1 MASSMAQVTLNI
13 DAGQRGASIGGRH
26 YGIFFEEI
34 NHAGDGGLYAELI
47 HNRSFEDN
55 ASNPDK
61 WWAVGN
67 ARMAVVTDGMLN
79 EAQEHALELEFK
91 GAGDGVRNEGFWG
104 IHVVNGQTYK
114 LSFWIKGSPA
124 YKGVL
129 TAELQTEGGQS
140 LGSREL
146 TVDVGS
152 EWTKLTAEITA
163 TGEAREGWFA
173 LKGSVPGTVVL
184 DVVSLFPPT
193 YKGRDNGCRIDLA
206 EKLEAMKPS
215 FVRFPGGCYV
225 EGFYAN
231 GKTNRFEWKNTIGPI
246 EERPGHMNQNWG
258 YRVSDGFG
266 FHEMLQL
273 TEDLGAESLF
283 VVNMG
288 MGHAWVEDYT
298 RIDEYIQEALD
309 AIEYC
314 NGDAKTTKW
323 GALRAKNG
331 HPEPFNLRLLE
342 IGNENYNFSSENNND
357 QSDHYAE
364 RYEQFRKAIK
374 AK

>member
-1 MASSMAQVTLNI
+1 M
-13 DAGQRGASIGGRH
+13 
-26 YGIFFEEI
+26 
-34 NHAGDGGLYAELI
+34 
-47 HNRSFEDN
+47 
-55 ASNPDK
+55 
-61 WWAVGN
+61 
-67 ARMAVVTDGMLN
+67 
-79 EAQEHALELEFK
+79 
-91 GAGDGVRNEGFWG
+91 
-104 IHVVNGQTYK
+104 
-114 LSFWIKGSPA
+114 
-124 YKGVL
+124 
-129 TAELQTEGGQS
+129 
-140 LGSREL
+140 
-146 TVDVGS
+146 
-152 EWTKLTAEITA
+152 
-163 TGEAREGWFA
+163 
-173 LKGSVPGTVVL
+173 
-184 DVVSLFPPT
+184 
-193 YKGRDNGCRIDLA
+193 
-206 EKLEAMKPS
+206 
-215 FVRFPGGCYV
+215 

-273 TEDLGAESLF
+273 TEDLGAEPLF

-331 HPEPFNLRLLE
+331 HPEPFNLCLLE

-374 AK
+374 AKYPEVTLIGNVESWGTDNPSWRNPYPVDAVDEHYYRNPSWFVSQYNKYDTYSRASHKIYVGEYAVTQDYGINGHLNAALGGRFHAGDGKQLRCLHHEQLCPDIRQRKQLQLASGHDPFQQLYQLRYAFVLRAAAFPEQCRKTECEVDGRKQPTVALRGHRPEHVGHECHFRQCESHGRRRDGSLPRRFLVRKI